1 VTAASAGGGRTLFI
15 SDLHLDESRPGI
27 VAQFERFLE
36 KVAPGADA
44 LYILGDLFEYWV
56 GDDSLA
62 LAFPARVAKHLKAAS
77 ARVPISFMHGNRDFM
92 AARGFAEA
100 AGLSLLGGPTQID
113 LYGTPTLLLHG
124 DTLCTEDHAYQVFR
138 AQVRNPAWQKAALA
152 RPVAERLAIA
162 QDLRLKSEG
171 AKQGKAMDIM
181 DVSPEAVDKAFRDSG
196 CTLMIHGHTHRPA
209 RHVHRLDNRDYVR
222 WVLADWYERASY
234 LEARPDGIR
243 SVDAV

>member
-1 VTAASAGGGRTLFI
+1 MVAASARGGRTLFI

-27 VAQFERFLE
+27 VSQFERFLD

-62 LAFPARVAKHLKAAS
+62 LAFPARVARQLKAAS
-77 ARVPISFMHGNRDFM
+77 AHVPISFMHGNRDFM

-100 AGLSLLGGPTQID
+100 AGLTLLDDPTKID

-124 DTLCTEDHAYQVFR
+124 DTLCTEDRAYQVFR
-138 AQVRNPAWQKAALA
+138 AQVRNPDWQKAALA

-181 DVSPEAVDKAFRDSG
+181 DVSLDAVHKAFRDSES
-196 CTLMIHGHTHRPA
+196 TLMIHGHTHRPA
-209 RHVHRLDNRDYVR
+209 RHVHRFDGEDYVR
-222 WVLADWYERASY
+222 WVLADWYDRASY
-234 LEARPDGIR
+234 LEARPEGIR
-243 SVDAV
+243 SVEAV